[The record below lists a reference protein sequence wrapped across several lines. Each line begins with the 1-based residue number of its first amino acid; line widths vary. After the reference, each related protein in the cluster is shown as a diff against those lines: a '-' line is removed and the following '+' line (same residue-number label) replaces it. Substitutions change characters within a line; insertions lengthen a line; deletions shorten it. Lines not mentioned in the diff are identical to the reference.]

1 MSPFWKVIFENLEDR
16 GRGIKTFIIMLAVA
30 FGLCLGAA
38 LMEQSALRDWIVA
51 ALPWVGVAFMIWL
64 TWTIRRARAR
74 GRERLQRSP
83 LSDDELLKAQMKL
96 RNPR

>member
-1 MSPFWKVIFENLEDR
+1 MNPFWKAIFENIEDR

-51 ALPWVGVAFMIWL
+51 ALP
-64 TWTIRRARAR
+64 
-74 GRERLQRSP
+74 
-83 LSDDELLKAQMKL
+83 
-96 RNPR
+96 